1 MLLDSYNSKGWL
13 SITSVLGPTTE
24 NDVFAFRGDLVL
36 REGEL
41 REGSER
47 DRKPPECVIHQAVVL
62 ASSDKLLFVS
72 GLFYE
77 LENMALFL
85 EKYKDAL
92 TPETTLLFYVENI
105 ADKMKVSVEGNTFQL
120 LPYPEG
126 MVWNELLEEL
136 YIEKSDLKGQ
146 SAEDKVVTVFEAAK
160 QFDTKTAAISFDEA
174 LQKTVEVVKNLS
186 AGPV

>member
-1 MLLDSYNSKGWL
+1 MLLESYNSKGLL
-13 SITSVLGPTTE
+13 SITSVLGATSE
-24 NDVFAFRGDLVL
+24 SDKFAFRGDLVL
-36 REGEL
+36 KDGEL

-47 DRKPPECVIHQAVVL
+47 DRKTPEFVIHQAVAL

-77 LENMALFL
+77 LDKLAMFV

-92 TPETTLLFYVENI
+92 TPDTLLLFYVENI
-105 ADKMKVSVEGNTFQL
+105 AEKMKVSLDGYTFQL
-120 LPYPEG
+120 VPYPDG
-126 MVWNELLEEL
+126 MVWNELLEML

-146 SAEDKVVTVFEAAK
+146 SAEDKVITLFEAAK
-160 QFDTKTAAISFDEA
+160 DFDTKTAAIGFDEA
-174 LQKTVEVVKNLS
+174 LHKTVEVVKDLS